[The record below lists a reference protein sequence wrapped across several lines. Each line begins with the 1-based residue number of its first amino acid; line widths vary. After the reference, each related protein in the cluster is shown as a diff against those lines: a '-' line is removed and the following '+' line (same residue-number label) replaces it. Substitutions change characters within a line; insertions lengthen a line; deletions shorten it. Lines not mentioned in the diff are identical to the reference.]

1 MAGSRVGFGHMQVFD
16 VPVAIATI
24 LKFGP
29 TKSAREKSI
38 RCPYRAF
45 KKQKKITSLNCSV
58 VKGLDSEL
66 TVHFL
71 DVDICVHFVDMS
83 VTIET
88 PVEMHSTKCTCE
100 KSIRCLYCAFKK
112 QERSPHLSC

>member
-66 TVHFL
+66 TGQL
-71 DVDICVHFVDMS
+71 GRRYLRALC
-83 VTIET
+83 
-88 PVEMHSTKCTCE
+88 
-100 KSIRCLYCAFKK
+100 
-112 QERSPHLSC
+112 